1 MSYLLA
7 MVVGDLECREIG
19 PRSKIYAEPQM
30 VEAAQ
35 AEFQGIVEEYIVT
48 AQEVVGGSE
57 YVWGSYNVALLP
69 SSFAYGGMENP
80 NCTFMSASLIAG
92 DRSLTTTLAH
102 EIVHSWTGNLVTNA
116 YWKDFWLNEGFTRYI
131 ERRILGCM
139 YGEAFRSLLLVVG
152 YNDLLKNV
160 EMLMKQGTPGLTSLE
175 PDITATDPDD
185 AFSRVPYEKGSLFL
199 FYLEGV
205 VGGPEAMTDWLRS
218 YIHDFGYKSIETA
231 DFKAHFSKHF
241 RNKEGVQNIDWE
253 HWLKG
258 EGLPN
263 FDLAAAIDGS
273 LLQQCRELADG
284 WLAVGKDEVSVP
296 DIFTGF
302 KAQQVMV
309 FLDNLINA
317 TNEGRAPS
325 HTALASMDSRYG
337 LSSTR
342 NVEVL
347 YRWCLLGCKA
357 GWPAC
362 VPRVTEFLASHG
374 RGAYVKPLYM
384 AFHTFKAEIA
394 KATFE
399 QHREFYMPVI
409 AAQIAKVVKAP
420 LPVGFALGLK
430 CRCEKCC

>member
-19 PRSKIYAEPQM
+19 PRSKVYAEPRM

-57 YVWGSYNVALLP
+57 YAWGSYNVALLP

-131 ERRILGCM
+131 ERRILGRL

-152 YNDLLKNV
+152 YNDLMKNV

-175 PDITATDPDD
+175 PDITDTDPDD

-263 FDLAAAIDGS
+263 FDLAAVVDRS
-273 LLQQCRELADG
+273 LLQQCRELADD
-284 WLAVGKDEVSVP
+284 WLAGGKDEVSVP
-296 DIFTGF
+296 DPFTGF

-317 TNEGRAPS
+317 TNEGRAPT
-325 HTALASMDSRYG
+325 HTALASMDSRYC

-342 NVEVL
+342 NVEVA

-357 GWPAC
+357 EWPGC
-362 VPRVTEFLASHG
+362 VPRVKEFLASHG

-384 AFHTFKAEIA
+384 AFHAFKAEIA

-399 QHREFYMPVI
+399 QHRDFYMAVI
-409 AAQIAKVVKAP
+409 AMQIAKVVGAP
-420 LPVGFALGLK
+420 LSAGFGLGLK